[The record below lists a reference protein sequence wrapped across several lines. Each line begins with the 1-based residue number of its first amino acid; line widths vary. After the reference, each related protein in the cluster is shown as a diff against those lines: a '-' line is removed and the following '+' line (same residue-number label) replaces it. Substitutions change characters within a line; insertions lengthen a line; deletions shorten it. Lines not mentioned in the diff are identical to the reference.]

1 MDLPVEDT
9 DYKTII
15 IDVVLIILA
24 VDCAIKWIGFF
35 RDNSDKQRQ
44 MYEEKHPSPIHTTYA
59 TVMDHEK
66 LEEDHKHLGEKV
78 CKIEIEIAEI
88 RESQSHMKQ
97 QMDKLETMLKTVLL
111 RLPPNG
117 KKGE

>member
-1 MDLPVEDT
+1 MKTRFLTGLISLMCLTFLPLTLSAQMDLPVEDT

-44 MYEEKHPSPIHTTYA
+44 MHWHLVRH
-59 TVMDHEK
+59 VMWNYHNF
-66 LEEDHKHLGEKV
+66 L
-78 CKIEIEIAEI
+78 I
-88 RESQSHMKQ
+88 
-97 QMDKLETMLKTVLL
+97 
-111 RLPPNG
+111 N
-117 KKGE
+117 